1 LKKGVRVHNVIV
13 SIALKVAV
21 SIITGEV

>member
-1 LKKGVRVHNVIV
+1 LKKGVRVHNVV